1 MASPTTRL
9 VRLLDR
15 GFYPQELPPPFRT
28 RRFSDV
34 RASLNPPKGYSGS
47 TTFFDGATFRGHLR
61 TFGIINPINYFSLSR
76 FIATNWGAIAD
87 VLNESTCSG
96 ARPKFPSLAAAG
108 RAIEIASL
116 ASKRTAHRHLASA
129 YPVILS
135 LDINRFY
142 GSIYTHSIPWAALG
156 KDEAKRQFNNN
167 TLNSHWSAEL
177 DRLTRNSNQRQTI
190 GIPIGPDTSRI
201 ISEMILARVDRELTA
216 TGSGLSSPQI
226 FHNIDDYQVGVGSVS
241 DAENAQSRFVRI
253 ISRYELRINDFK
265 TSIDHGLDFAPSNF
279 ERYFDVLRGKN
290 GKEFVELFFDMLYE
304 FIAKHPESNVAGYT
318 LKRFGSALARNP
330 EQALVR
336 EYLQRLILASP
347 HQARWAFPLLLGIY
361 ARIGVNTEIR
371 RIVHWG
377 IEVCS
382 RRNDVGSVTWFLY
395 VAIFLRIKVGK
406 QACDLCFGMSSE
418 IIDLVLYHGR
428 DLGLFAPSVPSMHA
442 RYLSAGFSSPAWL
455 PLYEIGRRGWDTSA
469 AFSKIGGPKDPNGL
483 YAHLSNNNVEF
494 YVTDPDL
501 FTVEA
506 FENWNLRQENFEP
519 NAAVQI
525 DWDRMGFD
533 DVIENYE

>member
-1 MASPTTRL
+1 MASSTTRL

-28 RRFSDV
+28 RRFSNV
-34 RASLNPPKGYSGS
+34 RDSLSPPRGYSGS

-61 TFGIINPINYFSLSR
+61 TFGVVNPINYFSLSR
-76 FIATNWGAIAD
+76 FIATNWGPISE
-87 VLNESTCSG
+87 VLNRSSCSG
-96 ARPKFPSLAAAG
+96 ARPKFPSLAASG
-108 RAIEIASL
+108 RSIEIASL
-116 ASKRTAHRHLASA
+116 ASKRTAQRHLASS

-135 LDINRFY
+135 LDVNRFY
-142 GSIYTHSIPWAALG
+142 GSIYTHTIPWAALG
-156 KDEAKRQFNNN
+156 KDESKKRFNDK

-190 GIPIGPDTSRI
+190 GIAIGPDTSRI
-201 ISEMILARVDRELTA
+201 VSEMILSRIDYELTA

-226 FHNIDDYQVGVGSVS
+226 FHNIDDYQVGVNNIS

-279 ERYFDVLRGKN
+279 ERYFDLLRGKN
-290 GKEFVELFFDMLYE
+290 GKEFVEHFFDLLYE
-304 FIAKHPESNVAGYT
+304 CIAKYPDSNIAGYT
-318 LKRFGSALARNP
+318 LKRFGKVLARNR
-330 EQALVR
+330 EQTLVR
-336 EYLQRLILASP
+336 QYLQRLILASP
-347 HQARWAFPLLLGIY
+347 HQARWVFPLLLGIY
-361 ARIGVNTEIR
+361 AKTGANTEIR

-382 RRNDVGSVTWFLY
+382 RRNDVGSLSWFLY

-418 IIDLVLYHGR
+418 IVDLMLYHGR
-428 DLGLFAPSVPSMHA
+428 DLGLFAPSLPGMHA
-442 RYLSAGFSSPAWL
+442 RYLSASFSSPAWL
-455 PLYEIGRRGWDTSA
+455 PLYEVGRRGWDVSA
-469 AFSKIGGPKDPNGL
+469 AFSKIGGPKDPNDL
-483 YAHLSNNNVEF
+483 YAHLRNNNVEF
-494 YVTDPDL
+494 YVTDADL
-501 FTVEA
+501 FRVEA
-506 FENWNLRQENFEP
+506 FDNWNLRQDDFEP
-519 NAAVQI
+519 VDAVQF

-533 DVIENYE
+533 DFLENYE